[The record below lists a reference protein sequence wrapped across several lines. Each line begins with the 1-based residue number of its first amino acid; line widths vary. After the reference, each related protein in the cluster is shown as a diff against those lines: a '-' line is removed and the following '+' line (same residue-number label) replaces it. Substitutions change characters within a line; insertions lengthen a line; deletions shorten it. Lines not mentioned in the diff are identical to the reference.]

1 MGGSGREESIVP
13 TEAVSRGLR
22 GVSKGSKR
30 VKMGQNAKMCQNAQ
44 LVKIFQWSQHPLTNP
59 TIGCQPWEGGLRGLF
74 EGSERGFEGLRGS
87 AEG

>member
-1 MGGSGREESIVP
+1 MGGSGREESILP
-13 TEAVSRGLR
+13 SEAVSEGLR
-22 GVSKGSKR
+22 RVSEGSKYL
-30 VKMGQNAKMCQNAQ
+30 KMGQNAKMCQNAQ

-59 TIGCQPWEGGLRGLF
+59 TIGCQGGGGSWRGLF